1 MYFAPRPTA
10 RDLTRRKKCDE
21 TQPQCRR
28 CLASGK
34 TCVYDYVEYPGTEN
48 HRIRRTKPAPRATL
62 SSLTNPSK
70 SGGSGPPRTEIA
82 SLADPSSSE
91 IPNVLVR
98 STWARYNNEG
108 GLASDVGQSYDVDNS
123 LHQPSAPPTS
133 SQPHFEHY
141 PVEPSSVLLDLDRP
155 TIGGSS
161 VSLVS
166 GSASDRPTFGNYNHL
181 SVNEEGH
188 PYHEHQAPLY
198 NPAMDKN
205 VKDNTLP
212 FVLQCYSQRANSK
225 IFEPDKVIHGMRDQV
240 IERFSTEDWRTRTIL
255 IANVMIDFTRNFKL
269 DDNRAA
275 ILDHLDFEIRKKSHA
290 FMSTPPSLVP
300 VINKLN
306 ATTMMDGM
314 LEQKILGLQIQTRPF
329 AVGLRLLD
337 DIAPVFR
344 RTCPEGPGN
353 PINLV
358 NILVDPN
365 FNLRHFAASD
375 IMVSVTTGQP
385 TYFQYEVAFSLEI
398 CERMYEMRHESGL
411 QSFYGIPNEFILLFA
426 WINSMCEKPGASE
439 NLGLITCI
447 DDNVSKIK
455 VVDDQSSDPLLRIG
469 RMAVQECWR
478 FAIVVYLYMVGVS
491 ITEERDRDILR
502 KRLYGVWEWV
512 EPGTTANDIVSR
524 LEDIWTRTSEEG
536 RPAVWNKKCDGTR
549 GPNGCRRCV
558 QAGVACEWLLIIRNP
573 RPKHSIKSIES
584 QSTVGE
590 ITRQGRSSKST
601 RPPHQAANHPT
612 GLISPNE
619 VDRQMTSLPLKAI
632 SQSRENRFAVGREIG
647 HAASSS
653 DTNVLDSTSHSAGVS
668 GHLQQHPLVRALDT
682 QTLLSPI
689 SPGNV
694 ETSARTRVRGS
705 LTPAQTSLFDSLFSL
720 ANDSSALPPTPQS
733 HPRKVRVQPKVVQYS
748 EEQAFDRPVWS
759 DDELSLN
766 DPENIQG
773 RLLKGL
779 VLDKEVES
787 NKLPYIAHCFASW
800 MTRFLFEPA
809 RIIQITQGYI
819 LRGYSFGNESRQT
832 MIFISNAAL
841 AISKSTAYEL
851 TGFSIVYQR
860 LVDAVSAARQNAKEV
875 TAIEAMQVMEYSHEF
890 ISTLCI
896 VGSLVSVLH
905 VMDLYAPIFRRAC
918 PEPDDR
924 LVNLPRTLTTI
935 TIHLQYFVTL
945 DVLLSII
952 TRRPMFF
959 RYDLTF
965 LSPEDEELLNM
976 SDGPGLRWLYGVPDR
991 LMVTL
996 AKMNTFLED
1005 FGSLLERD
1013 RVKELEE
1020 EIRAFNSIVLPNK
1033 GMDPSLG
1040 LARTVVQESWR
1051 LAAYV
1056 YLYMGLCGADSNDGR
1071 VVRVQRKFMRLLE
1084 TIMPRRNPDAFLV
1097 LPMFILGIATSSSA
1111 DQSFL
1116 LARLWGVAECSR
1128 PETMAN
1134 DMVRILKYVWSL
1146 TGNRPIMWSDLR
1158 IACLGVIGM

>member
-1 MYFAPRPTA
+1 MRLSPSVGEPSNTKNEASTPRHA
-10 RDLTRRKKCDE
+10 FILD
-21 TQPQCRR
+21 
-28 CLASGK
+28 
-34 TCVYDYVEYPGTEN
+34 
-48 HRIRRTKPAPRATL
+48 
-62 SSLTNPSK
+62 K
-70 SGGSGPPRTEIA
+70 SIEEWWIWSPRTEIA

-141 PVEPSSVLLDLDRP
+141 SVEPRV
-155 TIGGSS
+155 
-161 VSLVS
+161 

-478 FAIVVYLYMVGVS
+478 FAIVVYLYMNETAIFSGKDF
-491 ITEERDRDILR
+491 TAFGNGRTGNHCERYCV
-502 KRLYGVWEWV
+502 K
-512 EPGTTANDIVSR
+512 A
-524 LEDIWTRTSEEG
+524 G
-536 RPAVWNKKCDGTR
+536 RYLDKDERRGAACSDPNMAGTR
-549 GPNGCRRCV
+549 SVMVHGGQTDVDDVFRQYQEHRIAIYRWRDNK
-558 QAGVACEWLLIIRNP
+558 A
-573 RPKHSIKSIES
+573 RPP
-584 QSTVGE
+584 
-590 ITRQGRSSKST
+590 SKST
-601 RPPHQAANHPT
+601 RPPHQSVNYPT
-612 GLISPNE
+612 GLVSPNE

-705 LTPAQTSLFDSLFSL
+705 LTAAQTSLFDSLFSL

-766 DPENIQG
+766 DPKIF
-773 RLLKGL
+773 KG
-779 VLDKEVES
+779 
-787 NKLPYIAHCFASW
+787 AFASW

-1051 LAAYV
+1051 LAAV
-1056 YLYMGLCGADSNDGR
+1056 Y
-1071 VVRVQRKFMRLLE
+1071 
-1084 TIMPRRNPDAFLV
+1084 
-1097 LPMFILGIATSSSA
+1097 
-1111 DQSFL
+1111 
-1116 LARLWGVAECSR
+1116 AE
-1128 PETMAN
+1128 PT
-1134 DMVRILKYVWSL
+1134 L
-1146 TGNRPIMWSDLR
+1146 TTAEL
-1158 IACLGVIGM
+1158 

>member
-1 MYFAPRPTA
+1 
-10 RDLTRRKKCDE
+10 
-21 TQPQCRR
+21 
-28 CLASGK
+28 
-34 TCVYDYVEYPGTEN
+34 
-48 HRIRRTKPAPRATL
+48 
-62 SSLTNPSK
+62 
-70 SGGSGPPRTEIA
+70 
-82 SLADPSSSE
+82 
-91 IPNVLVR
+91 
-98 STWARYNNEG
+98 
-108 GLASDVGQSYDVDNS
+108 
-123 LHQPSAPPTS
+123 
-133 SQPHFEHY
+133 
-141 PVEPSSVLLDLDRP
+141 
-155 TIGGSS
+155 
-161 VSLVS
+161 
-166 GSASDRPTFGNYNHL
+166 
-181 SVNEEGH
+181 
-188 PYHEHQAPLY
+188 
-198 NPAMDKN
+198 
-205 VKDNTLP
+205 
-212 FVLQCYSQRANSK
+212 
-225 IFEPDKVIHGMRDQV
+225 
-240 IERFSTEDWRTRTIL
+240 
-255 IANVMIDFTRNFKL
+255 
-269 DDNRAA
+269 
-275 ILDHLDFEIRKKSHA
+275 
-290 FMSTPPSLVP
+290 MS
-300 VINKLN
+300 
-306 ATTMMDGM
+306 
-314 LEQKILGLQIQTRPF
+314 
-329 AVGLRLLD
+329 
-337 DIAPVFR
+337 
-344 RTCPEGPGN
+344 EGPGN

-478 FAIVVYLYMVGVS
+478 FAIVVYLYMNETAIFSGKDF
-491 ITEERDRDILR
+491 TAFGNGRTGNHCERYCV
-502 KRLYGVWEWV
+502 K
-512 EPGTTANDIVSR
+512 A
-524 LEDIWTRTSEEG
+524 G
-536 RPAVWNKKCDGTR
+536 RYLDKDERRGAACSDPNMAGTR
-549 GPNGCRRCV
+549 SVMVHGGQTDVDDVFRQYQEHRIAIYRWRDNKARP
-558 QAGVACEWLLIIRNP
+558 LI
-573 RPKHSIKSIES
+573 
-584 QSTVGE
+584 E
-590 ITRQGRSSKST
+590 IDKAAPSVRQLSDW
-601 RPPHQAANHPT
+601 
-612 GLISPNE
+612 I
-619 VDRQMTSLPLKAI
+619 AI

-705 LTPAQTSLFDSLFSL
+705 LTAAQTSLFDSLFSL

-759 DDELSLN
+759 DDEL
-766 DPENIQG
+766 I
-773 RLLKGL
+773 
-779 VLDKEVES
+779 
-787 NKLPYIAHCFASW
+787 ASW